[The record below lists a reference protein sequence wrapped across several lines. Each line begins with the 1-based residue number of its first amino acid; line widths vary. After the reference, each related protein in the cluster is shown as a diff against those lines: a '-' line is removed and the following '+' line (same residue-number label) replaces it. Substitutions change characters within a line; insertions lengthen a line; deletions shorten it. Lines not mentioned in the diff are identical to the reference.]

1 MAFQAAADGSIFD
14 GDNPAHP
21 TVDQRQELL
30 EHALGSMGWTSTIRA
45 SQPAGR
51 FVKFE
56 ADVSKTNVNL
66 NLEIFIFPNLNWG
79 NRPSRPYEKR
89 IQITRPFA
97 EHSVEFS
104 RTKTGSDRCL
114 LLGINRISDQE
125 TVICAWDA
133 SAYLNHAQPTS
144 CYVDLHAI
152 AEAFKSGFA
161 QSIDSKGRYVCCFR
175 PEFIHYYLANM
186 EALHTPPGSA
196 DDNTETQPSDDTDRK
211 KGGDNFI
218 LYGAPGTG
226 KSHELNERVGDA
238 KVIRTVFHPDI
249 QNSDFIGALKPV
261 TRDDVVSY
269 EFSPGPFAKALKSAI
284 MHPSEDVYLI
294 IEELNRAPAAAVFG
308 DLFLLLDRK
317 AGGESV
323 YDVSFVSEELGSWLN
338 DGPDQEIK
346 TMKLPSNLSILATM
360 NSADQG
366 VYPLDTAFR
375 RRWKQDYLKIDY
387 RISPEGTFN
396 VATNEGAMIEIPWK
410 KLAKTLNQF
419 LVNKLNVAEDRLI
432 GPRFISE
439 EDFSQTGHIPGK
451 ILIYLWDDLL
461 RHQGRDRLFDTS
473 VAKTYGN
480 LFERLQSNRKVF
492 SEEFLAE
499 LSTVIAPGLDN
510 K

>member
-1 MAFQAAADGSIFD
+1 MAFQAAADGSIID
-14 GDNPAHP
+14 GENPEHP
-21 TVDQRQELL
+21 TVEQRQDLL
-30 EHALGSMGWTSTIRA
+30 EQALGSMGWTVTVNA
-45 SQPAGR
+45 SEPAGR
-51 FVKFE
+51 FVKFD
-56 ADVSKTNVNL
+56 ADVNKSDVNL
-66 NLEIFIFPNLNWG
+66 NLEVFIFPNLNWG

-97 EHSVEFS
+97 EHAEEFTL
-104 RTKTGSDRCL
+104 TKTGDNRCL
-114 LLGINRISDQE
+114 LLGINRIDEHEQ
-125 TVICAWDA
+125 VICAWDA

-152 AEAFKSGFA
+152 AKAFRSGFA

-186 EALHTPPGSA
+186 EALHTPPNFAGDNA
-196 DDNTETQPSDDTDRK
+196 DPEQSVDTERK
-211 KGGDNFI
+211 KGGDNYI

-226 KSHELNERVGDA
+226 KSHELNERVGKS
-238 KVIRTVFHPDI
+238 KVFRTVFHPDI

-261 TRDDVVSY
+261 TRDGSVTY
-269 EFSPGPFAKALKSAI
+269 EFSPGPFAKALKSAF
-284 MHPSEDVYLI
+284 MHPAEDVYLI

-317 AGGESV
+317 SGGESV
-323 YDVSFVSEELGSWLN
+323 YDVNFISEELSVWFN
-338 DGPDQEIK
+338 DGLGLDVD

-387 RISPEGTFN
+387 RISPEGTFT
-396 VATNEGAMIEIPWK
+396 VVTNDGASVEMPWK
-410 KLAKTLNQF
+410 KFAKSLNQF
-419 LVNKLNVAEDRLI
+419 LVNKLNVSEDRLI

-439 EDFSQTGHIPGK
+439 EDFSATGLIPGK

-480 LFERLQSNRKVF
+480 LFERLQSGRKIF
-492 SEEFLAE
+492 SDEFLAE
-499 LSTVIAPGLDN
+499 ISTVLAPGSGLE
-510 K
+510 